1 MYPDHG
7 YLVSQL
13 KQRNLPGMRG
23 VSHWTGQ
30 PLVHRIIPV
39 NSSQETPRYIH
50 LKTPVQNAKTTRNT
64 IEKRTLAFQKT
75 SPLQNINHFVGVRQD
90 CMATNDMH
98 LISGTPVR
106 EPWWESRLH
115 VPTSKKNT
123 LLAN

>member
-75 SPLQNINHFVGVRQD
+75 QALYKTSTIL
-90 CMATNDMH
+90 
-98 LISGTPVR
+98 
-106 EPWWESRLH
+106 WESGRT
-115 VPTSKKNT
+115 VWQPTICI
-123 LLAN
+123 